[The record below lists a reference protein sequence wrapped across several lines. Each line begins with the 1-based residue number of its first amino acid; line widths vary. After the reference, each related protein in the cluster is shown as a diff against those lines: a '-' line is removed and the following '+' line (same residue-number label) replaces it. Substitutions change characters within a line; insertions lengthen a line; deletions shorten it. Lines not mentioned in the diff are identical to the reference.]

1 MPLPT
6 ACFSYRA
13 DEKAYVTPTVSAKS
27 TTTGTSGK
35 KGSAATVNP
44 FVGWT
49 FVVSLV
55 GAFSIYEVVFS
66 LLGMR

>member
-27 TTTGTSGK
+27 TTGTSGK

-44 FVGWT
+44 FVGWI

>member
-13 DEKAYVTPTVSAKS
+13 DEKAYVTPTVS
-27 TTTGTSGK
+27 GTSGK

>member
-6 ACFSYRA
+6 ACYSYRA
-13 DEKAYVTPTVSAKS
+13 DEKAYVTPTVSARS
-27 TTTGTSGK
+27 TTGVSGK

-49 FVVSLV
+49 FVVCLV
-55 GAFSIYEVVFS
+55 GAFSIYEGVFPC
-66 LLGMR
+66 LG